1 MTERALIQVLERNGI
16 TRIDPLGERF
26 DSNAH
31 EAMFEIPDESKPQ
44 GTIAQVV
51 EAGYMLNDRLLRP
64 AKVGVTRGGPKPEP
78 AAAPAPTSADDAQ
91 AGGGDGNKAYE
102 KDAGGAGGKLDEE
115 L

>member
-1 MTERALIQVLERNGI
+1 ERNGI

-78 AAAPAPTSADDAQ
+78 VSAPADDAQ